1 MVDNGRSRFAMMI
14 RKTVFAPAL
23 LVFALLF
30 AAASVGAQVRPGA
43 NRLPAEPRLQATGAG
58 DPQVGQRRFPRGA
71 NRPLPNPQPNGQPG
85 PNQLKKQRLRQMV
98 MQRLALTQDQ
108 RLRMQEIRRG
118 HEDETI
124 STGRRL
130 RQARAALDRAIMSE
144 NYREEDVRRATDEL
158 AAAQADK
165 IRLESRIRAQ
175 VRGVL
180 TLEQVQEFNRLQRE
194 LRREMQ
200 QQRREMQE
208 RQMGLNEP
216 INPPLP
222 PLDEAD
228 LDLIALL
235 MFEN

>member
-1 MVDNGRSRFAMMI
+1 MMI
-14 RKTVFAPAL
+14 TKKFIAPTLLIFTVL
-23 LVFALLF
+23 L
-30 AAASVGAQVRPGA
+30 AAASVSAQVRPGA
-43 NRLPAEPRLQATGAG
+43 SRPLDQSRVEAAEAG
-58 DPQVGQRRFPRGA
+58 DPQIGQRRFPRGP
-71 NRPLPNPQPNGQPG
+71 NRPLPDPQASRQPG
-85 PNQLKKQRLRQMV
+85 ANQVKKQRLRQMV
-98 MQRLALTQDQ
+98 MQRLALTPDQ
-108 RLRMQEIRRG
+108 RMRMQEIRRS

-144 NYREEDVRRATDEL
+144 TYREEDVRRATDEL

-180 TLEQVQEFNRLQRE
+180 SLEQVQEFNRLQRE

-208 RQMGLNEP
+208 RQMGFSEP

-222 PLDEAD
+222 PPLDESD
-228 LDLIALL
+228 FDLIALL
-235 MFEN
+235 VFEN

>member
-1 MVDNGRSRFAMMI
+1 
-14 RKTVFAPAL
+14 
-23 LVFALLF
+23 
-30 AAASVGAQVRPGA
+30 
-43 NRLPAEPRLQATGAG
+43 
-58 DPQVGQRRFPRGA
+58 
-71 NRPLPNPQPNGQPG
+71 
-85 PNQLKKQRLRQMV
+85 
-98 MQRLALTQDQ
+98 
-108 RLRMQEIRRG
+108 
-118 HEDETI
+118 
-124 STGRRL
+124 
-130 RQARAALDRAIMSE
+130 MSE
-144 NYREEDVRRATDEL
+144 SYREEDVRRATDEL

-216 INPPLP
+216 TAPPLP

-228 LDLIALL
+228 LDLLALL

>member
-1 MVDNGRSRFAMMI
+1 MMI
-14 RKTVFAPAL
+14 RRMLIAPTLMVLAGM
-23 LVFALLF
+23 LV
-30 AAASVGAQVRPGA
+30 AANTSAQVRPGA
-43 NRLPAEPRLQATGAG
+43 GRMPDEPRVQADAG
-58 DPQVGQRRFPRGA
+58 DLQVGQRRFPRGA
-71 NRPLPNPQPNGQPG
+71 NRPLPGPQANRQPG
-85 PNQLKKQRLRQMV
+85 ANQLKKQRLRQMV

-108 RLRMQEIRRG
+108 RLRMQEIRRN

-208 RQMGLNEP
+208 RQMGLSEP
-216 INPPLP
+216 INPPMGP

-235 MFEN
+235 VFDN

>member
-1 MVDNGRSRFAMMI
+1 MRI
-14 RKTVFAPAL
+14 RKTFIAPTLLIFAVL
-23 LVFALLF
+23 L
-30 AAASVGAQVRPGA
+30 AASVGAQVRPGA
-43 NRLPAEPRLQATGAG
+43 ARPLQEPRAQAAEAG

-71 NRPLPNPQPNGQPG
+71 NRPLPDPQANRQPG
-85 PNQLKKQRLRQMV
+85 ANQIKKQRLRQMV
-98 MQRLALTQDQ
+98 MQRLALTSDQ
-108 RLRMQEIRRG
+108 RLRMQEIRRS

-144 NYREEDVRRATDEL
+144 SYREEDVRRATDEL

-208 RQMGLNEP
+208 RQRGLAEP

-222 PLDEAD
+222 PPLDESD

-235 MFEN
+235 MFDN

>member
-1 MVDNGRSRFAMMI
+1 M
-14 RKTVFAPAL
+14 L
-23 LVFALLF
+23 LVLAALF
-30 AAASVGAQVRPGA
+30 AASVGAQVRPGA
-43 NRLPAEPRLQATGAG
+43 NRLPDEPRVQADAG
-58 DPQVGQRRFPRGA
+58 DPQIGQRRFPRA
-71 NRPLPNPQPNGQPG
+71 PNRPLGNPQAGRQPG
-85 PNQLKKQRLRQMV
+85 PNQIKRQRLQQMV
-98 MQRLALTQDQ
+98 MQRLALTTDQ
-108 RLRMQEIRRG
+108 RMRMQEIRRS

-144 NYREEDVRRATDEL
+144 SYREEDVRRATDEL

-216 INPPLP
+216 ITP